1 MIRPDAPHRNR
12 QRGAALLIV
21 LLLVATLSFIALS
34 ITERT
39 TLSAMRSINDRI
51 RAESLWV
58 AFGAENLA
66 LAALEQAYEAT
77 DGRMSLDD
85 PWATQPLVAPIDEGE
100 ARLFFSD
107 ATACF
112 NINSLAGEAGGPG
125 LAIVSPAGTPL
136 DEFALLVRNLGL
148 SEFEGQALGEVIAD
162 WIDEDANRRPQGA
175 EDGYYS
181 TLPSPYRTANRRVAA
196 VSEIRAMK
204 DVTRDV
210 YAALKPY
217 LCAHPDERPSVINVN
232 MLTERDAPV
241 LAAVIETAEG
251 RPTTV
256 QRAVDIIAARP
267 PGGYDE
273 VSDFLEDAGLGPAM
287 LAAAAGGAVA
297 LAEADGAGGGASSR
311 FDVTSKYVR
320 ARVEIV
326 YDTSLF
332 EMTAEI
338 ALDDN
343 GRGTVLSRR
352 FGAEE

>member
-1 MIRPDAPHRNR
+1 MMRPFAPHKDR

-21 LLLVATLSFIALS
+21 LLLVATLSFVALS

-66 LAALEQAYEAT
+66 LAALEQAYDAT

-85 PWATQPLVAPIDEGE
+85 PWATQPLVAPIDDGE
-100 ARLFFSD
+100 ARLFFTD

-112 NINSLAGEAGGPG
+112 NINSLAAEEGGAGVG
-125 LAIVSPAGTPL
+125 LAVSAATPL
-136 DEFALLVRNLGL
+136 NEFALLVRNLGL

-162 WIDEDANRRPQGA
+162 WTDEDANRRPQGA
-175 EDGYYS
+175 EDSYYS
-181 TLPSPYRTANRRVAA
+181 TLPSPYRTGNRKVAA

-204 DVTRDV
+204 DVTREI

-217 LCAHPDERPSVINVN
+217 LCAHPDERPSVVNVN
-232 MLTERDAPV
+232 MLTERDAPL
-241 LAAVIETAEG
+241 LAAIIEATEG

-273 VSDFLEDAGLGPAM
+273 VSDFLQDAGLAPVG
-287 LAAAAGGAVA
+287 AAAGM
-297 LAEADGAGGGASSR
+297 LAGGDGSPGGTTSAR
-311 FDVTSKYVR
+311 FDITSKYVR
-320 ARVEIV
+320 ARAEII

-343 GRGTVLSRR
+343 GRGRVLSRR